1 MKSVPGALNSFYD
14 YTQLDHICMLQ
25 ATTFVIACCKVKW
38 NKNNGIGF
46 SLIPAAIVAAQFFSS
61 SYCLPFI
68 FRNMASGVAVSDG
81 IIKVFNDMKVWKSS
95 MPEVKKAVFF
105 CLSENKKN
113 IILEE
118 SKEILGGD
126 VGQM

>member
-1 MKSVPGALNSFYD
+1 
-14 YTQLDHICMLQ
+14 
-25 ATTFVIACCKVKW
+25 
-38 NKNNGIGF
+38 
-46 SLIPAAIVAAQFFSS
+46 
-61 SYCLPFI
+61 
-68 FRNMASGVAVSDG
+68 
-81 IIKVFNDMKVWKSS
+81 

-126 VGQM
+126 VWQTVDDLYTTFVKMLPDKGCRYAFYDATYETWWSSSGPLRVHPLRPK

>member
-1 MKSVPGALNSFYD
+1 
-14 YTQLDHICMLQ
+14 
-25 ATTFVIACCKVKW
+25 
-38 NKNNGIGF
+38 
-46 SLIPAAIVAAQFFSS
+46 
-61 SYCLPFI
+61 
-68 FRNMASGVAVSDG
+68 
-81 IIKVFNDMKVWKSS
+81 